1 MALSKIK
8 KGELKMTVVEVGEF
22 YLKGIDVVEVVV
34 GDPIKSLKTV
44 NAKRGLW
51 RVYKANDALLALHE
65 EQDVTR
71 LNEMAETYDVIVYE
85 GLVGFFQKS
94 CFRNDSTSVNYY
106 DIFSKRSDREGERWH
121 RVCRALVTLSSIGAG
136 TLEGGCVSS
145 TNRRSGAF
153 PFYALE
159 EDGLTVAMKIALT

>member
-1 MALSKIK
+1 
-8 KGELKMTVVEVGEF
+8 MTVVEVGEF

-34 GDPIKSLKTV
+34 GDPCVVKSLKTV

-94 CFRNDSTSVNYY
+94 CFQNDSTSVNYY
-106 DIFSKRSDREGERWH
+106 DIFSKRSDREGERWR

>member
-1 MALSKIK
+1 
-8 KGELKMTVVEVGEF
+8 MTVVEVGEF

-71 LNEMAETYDVIVYE
+71 LNEMAEKYDVIVVYE

-94 CFRNDSTSVNYY
+94 CFQNDSTSVNYY
-106 DIFSKRSDREGERWH
+106 DIFSKRSDREGERWR